1 MADTV
6 EEYGD
11 DGPTGEM
18 VEVRHPNPDAMGEGR
33 STMLVRKDRAD
44 QYEPAETP
52 DPTSGA
58 KTLAEEE
65 GIDLSEVEGTG
76 KNGRVTK
83 SDVQDALDE

>member
-6 EEYGD
+6 D
-11 DGPTGEM
+11 DGPLGEYAK
-18 VEVRHPNPDAMGEGR
+18 VRHPTEDR
-33 STMLVRKDRAD
+33 TIRVRKDRAD

-58 KTLAEEE
+58 KELAEEE
-65 GIDLSEVEGTG
+65 GIDLSEIEGTG

-83 SDVQDALDE
+83 SDVKAALE